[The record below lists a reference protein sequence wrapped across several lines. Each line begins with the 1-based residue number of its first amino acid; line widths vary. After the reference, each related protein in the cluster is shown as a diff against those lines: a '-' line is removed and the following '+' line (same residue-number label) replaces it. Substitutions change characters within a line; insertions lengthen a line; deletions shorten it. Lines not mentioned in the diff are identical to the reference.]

1 MHILELPSFFR
12 PHGGN
17 FCLEQSRALKSL
29 GHDVRILSCTQ
40 LAVTTDRFFYFNS
53 PRGCWWEDI
62 DGIDCYLSFVHGVPK
77 MVRMNQQR
85 WVARVLSMYA
95 DYKERFGRPDLIH
108 AHCSKWAG
116 VAAQQ
121 LALHEGIPYY
131 ITEHLSSIL
140 YRRDFGN
147 DWELCPWAK
156 PLIREAMESAQ
167 CVIPVSDEL
176 VEDLRPF
183 FGDKYR
189 YRTVSNI
196 VDVNFF
202 ARRDWTVANGV
213 AAPDAVS
220 TSDGTLATTPKF
232 RFVCLARAD
241 VHGKGFD
248 VLADAL
254 ADNWLA
260 THDAELH
267 IAGRGTRSLRS
278 LFPQREVILHGELD
292 KNGVRDLLWQCDAL
306 VLPTRCEAQSLVL
319 LEAMSC
325 GLPVVTTE
333 AVPQIVRIPGACTV
347 VPIGDAGALADA
359 MSHVM
364 TLTPDPAWVE
374 QAREIVSPQAVA
386 RRLEAIFMER

>member
-62 DGIDCYLSFVHGVPK
+62 DGIECYLSFVHGVPK
-77 MVRMNQQR
+77 MVRLNQQR
-85 WVARVLSMYA
+85 WVERVLSMYR

-121 LALHEGIPYY
+121 LAMHEGIPYY
-131 ITEHLSSIL
+131 VTEHLSSIL
-140 YRRDFGN
+140 YRRDFGPN
-147 DWELCPWAK
+147 WELCPWAR

-167 CVIPVSDEL
+167 CVIPVADEL

-189 YRTVSNI
+189 FRTVSNI

-202 ARRDWTVANGV
+202 ARKKGIVADG
-213 AAPDAVS
+213 A
-220 TSDGTLATTPKF
+220 SDKNQPF

-241 VHGKGFD
+241 VQGKGFD

-254 ADNWLA
+254 KDNWLA
-260 THDAELH
+260 DHNAELH
-267 IAGRGTRSLRS
+267 IAGRGTKSLRA
-278 LFPQREVILHGELD
+278 LFPQREVTLHGELD
-292 KNGVRDLLWQCDAL
+292 KIGVRDILWQSNAL
-306 VLPTRCEAQSLVL
+306 VLPTRCEAQGLVL

-374 QAREIVSPQAVA
+374 QAREIVSPQSVA

>member
-62 DGIDCYLSFVHGVPK
+62 DGIECYLSFVHGVPK
-77 MVRMNQQR
+77 MVRLNQQR
-85 WVARVLSMYA
+85 WVERVLSMYR

-121 LALHEGIPYY
+121 LAMHEGIPYY
-131 ITEHLSSIL
+131 VTEHLSSIL
-140 YRRDFGN
+140 YRRDFGPN
-147 DWELCPWAK
+147 WELCPWAR

-167 CVIPVSDEL
+167 CVIPVADEL
-176 VEDLRPF
+176 VDDLRPF

-202 ARRDWTVANGV
+202 ARKKGVVADG
-213 AAPDAVS
+213 A
-220 TSDGTLATTPKF
+220 SDKNRPF

-241 VHGKGFD
+241 VNGKGFD

-254 ADNWLA
+254 NDDWLL
-260 THDAELH
+260 HNNAELH
-267 IAGRGTRSLRS
+267 VAGRGTFGLRR

-292 KNGVRDLLWQCDAL
+292 KTGVRDLLWQCDAL
-306 VLPTRCEAQSLVL
+306 VLPTRCEAQPLVL
-319 LEAMSC
+319 FEAMCS

-333 AVPQIVRIPGACTV
+333 AVPQSVRIPGACTV
-347 VPIGDAGALADA
+347 VPIGDAAALRDA

-374 QAREIVSPQAVA
+374 QACEVVSPQSVA